1 MTTRRTKAQWQ
12 QLVSLQQSSGLTQKA
27 FCEQE
32 GLSLATFGYW
42 RRKLRKEA
50 QAEDATA
57 CVSVEPAASLDRW
70 LELASPVVGPDRPWR
85 IELDLGNGVC
95 LRLTQA

>member
-32 GLSLATFGYW
+32 GLSPATFGYW
-42 RRKLRKEA
+42 KRKLRKAARAEEA
-50 QAEDATA
+50 VA
-57 CVSVEPAASLDRW
+57 CVSVEPAASLERW
-70 LELASPVVGPDRPWR
+70 LELASPMVGPDRTWR
-85 IELDLGNGVC
+85 IELDLGNGLC

>member
-1 MTTRRTKAQWQ
+1 MTTRRTPAQWQ
-12 QLVSLQQSSGLTQKA
+12 KLVAAQQSSGLSQKA

-50 QAEDATA
+50 WAEEAA
-57 CVSVEPAASLDRW
+57 ASVSVEPSASLDRW
-70 LELASPVVGPDRPWR
+70 IELASPAVTGERPWR
-85 IELDLGNGVC
+85 IELDLGNGLC
-95 LRLTQA
+95 LRLTQG

>member
-42 RRKLRKEA
+42 RRKLRQEA
-50 QAEDATA
+50 RAEEVAA

-70 LELASPVVGPDRPWR
+70 LELAFPGVGPERPWR
-85 IELDLGNGVC
+85 IELDLGNGLC

>member
-42 RRKLRKEA
+42 RRKLRQEA
-50 QAEDATA
+50 RAEEVAA
-57 CVSVEPAASLDRW
+57 CVSVELAASLDRW
-70 LELASPVVGPDRPWR
+70 LELASPGVGPERPWR
-85 IELDLGNGVC
+85 IELDLGNGFC